1 MIRVKEVQELLNQ
14 WEEINNDRRD
24 FVRDIFE
31 IFKIDKKFGCIDQ
44 EIYKILAE
52 RYKIINDTD
61 SEIIEKLL
69 NEYKND
75 LRVGISL
82 ADDINIEKL
91 EEI

>member
-14 WEEINNDRRD
+14 LEEINDDRHD
-24 FVRDIFE
+24 FIHDIFE

-44 EIYKILAE
+44 EIYQKMAE

-61 SEIIEKLL
+61 SKIMEKLL
-69 NEYKND
+69 SEYKND

-82 ADDINIEKL
+82 ADDVNAGISEEK
-91 EEI
+91 